1 MKRAFISP
9 LLLALVFGFSLFL
22 AAPTTQAQK
31 HPDKIKK
38 TKYVTGKLAGFEQGD
53 YIHALVK
60 PAKGEDLSFFIGGP
74 ESLSFF
80 LAAHQ
85 GQQVKITYQEVSSWI
100 EEAGGYTDIERVTAA
115 RTTAG
120 LTHTAWWAAERKKS
134 SMSKLR
140 AKYEALIQKAVVNQ

>member
-1 MKRAFISP
+1 MKRALISP
-9 LLLALVFGFSLFL
+9 LLLVLAFGFSLFF
-22 AAPTTQAQK
+22 AAPATQAQK

-53 YIHALVK
+53 YIHAIVK
-60 PAKGEDLSFFIGGP
+60 PAKGENLSFFIGGP
-74 ESLSFF
+74 ESISFF

-85 GQQVKITYQEVSSWI
+85 GQQVRITYQEVRSWI
-100 EEAGGYTDIERVTAA
+100 EEAGGYTDIERISAV

-134 SMSKLR
+134 SLKKLR
-140 AKYEALIQKAVVNQ
+140 AKYGDLLQKAVVNQ